1 MPQRIVYLYVLDTL
15 ADWEPG
21 YVAAELNSGRFFQKG
36 APAFTVRTVALSREP
51 VTTLGGLRILP
62 DMTVDEA
69 DVRKAA
75 LLLLPGGETWLES
88 RHAPALDKAREF
100 LAAGVPVAA
109 ICGATMALAEAGLLD
124 DRPHTSNDLGFLRSV
139 CPNYKGAGRYLAQPA
154 VTGGDLITAS
164 GTAPLEFARQVFQ
177 RLGAF
182 SEETLEA
189 WYNLHTLKE
198 PQYFHQLMRSVAQS

>member
-1 MPQRIVYLYVLDTL
+1 MARDTVYLYVLDTM

-21 YVAAELNSGRFFQKG
+21 FAMAELNTGRFFRPG
-36 APAFTVRTVALSREP
+36 AQRLHVRTCATAREP
-51 VTTLGGLRILP
+51 VTSMGGLRILP
-62 DMTVDEA
+62 DMAVEEV

-75 LLLLPGGETWLES
+75 LLLLPGGETWLEP
-88 RHAPALDKAREF
+88 RHAPVLGKAREF

-124 DRPHTSNDLGFLRSV
+124 DRPHTSNDLGFLRGV
-139 CPNYKGAGRYLAQPA
+139 CPNYKGEGRYLAQPA

-164 GTAPLEFARQVFQ
+164 GTAPLEFARQIFQ
-177 RLGAF
+177 RLGVF
-182 SEETLEA
+182 SENTLEA

-198 PQYFHQLMRSVAQS
+198 PQYFMRLMQSVAPA